1 MAIAQVSITPIGT
14 GSPSVSKYVAN
25 CHKVLDGIPGVKW
38 QLTPMA
44 TVLEGELDLLLQA
57 VRQMHEVPF
66 TEGALRVST
75 LIKID
80 DRRDKPGTMDGKMA
94 SVLTKL

>member
-1 MAIAQVSITPIGT
+1 MAIAQVSITPLGT

-25 CHKVLDGIPGVKW
+25 CHKVLEDLPGIKW

-44 TVLEGELDLLLQA
+44 TVLEGELDLILQA

-66 TEGALRVST
+66 SEGVMRVST

-80 DRRDKPGTMDGKMA
+80 DRRDKKGTMGGKME